1 VDEWK
6 NTAVYLPFG
15 VDLKFSEAGYKIFL
29 SIGFKKDHGT
39 NPILVLLNF
48 RFFRFLCQA
57 VFLKNKK

>member
-6 NTAVYLPFG
+6 NTAVYLPFR

-39 NPILVLLNF
+39 NPILVTSNF
-48 RFFRFLCQA
+48 SFFREIFE
-57 VFLKNKK
+57 KI